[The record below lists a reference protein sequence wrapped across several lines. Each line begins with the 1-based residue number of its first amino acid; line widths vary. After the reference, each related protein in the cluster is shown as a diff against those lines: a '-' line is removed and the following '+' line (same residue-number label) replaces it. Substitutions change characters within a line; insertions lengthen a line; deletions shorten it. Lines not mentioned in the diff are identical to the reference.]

1 MMDDGTYSKYYI
13 TRYTKIEK
21 FIKKFLERKISRS
34 NRIKCIDHWE
44 NSKFVPFLNYYAKFQ
59 FPIEKKLPRGKDPKV
74 NRFDGKS
81 IRF

>member
-44 NSKFVPFLNYYAKFQ
+44 NSNSFLF
-59 FPIEKKLPRGKDPKV
+59 
-74 NRFDGKS
+74 
-81 IRF
+81 